1 MRILMSSR
9 QRSRGGGAN
18 ELRMLVN
25 YRTARLFVFSYQLE
39 GFWHCECVLVEDGCV
54 LSYQRGWGLHC
65 ECVLCGGREESVCC
79 HINWLGLEVSV
90 CSDRLGV
97 LGVLRRVL
105 CGGQEESVCCHI
117 KWLGLEVSVCSDRL
131 GVLGV
136 LRRLL
141 FSIH

>member
-1 MRILMSSR
+1 
-9 QRSRGGGAN
+9 
-18 ELRMLVN
+18 ML
-25 YRTARLFVFSYQLE
+25 S
-39 GFWHCECVLVEDGCV
+39 C
-54 LSYQRGWGLHC
+54 QRGVGLHC

-90 CSDRLGV
+90 YSDRLGV
-97 LGVLRRVL
+97 LGVLRRSL
-105 CGGQEESVCCHI
+105 CRGREESVCCYI
-117 KWLGLEVSVCSDRL
+117 NWFGLEVSVCNDRS

>member
-1 MRILMSSR
+1 M
-9 QRSRGGGAN
+9 N
-18 ELRMLVN
+18 
-25 YRTARLFVFSYQLE
+25 
-39 GFWHCECVLVEDGCV
+39 CECWLTPGRHDCLCFRINWRGFGTASACCVEDGCV

-79 HINWLGLEVSV
+79 HIDWLGLEVSV

-105 CGGQEESVCCHI
+105 CGGREESVCCHI
-117 KWLGLEVSVCSDRL
+117 DWLGLEVSVCSDRL